1 MTNAV
6 IQTYTGRGFNPFC
19 PDPHLICIEDIAH
32 SLSLLCRF
40 NGHCKTFYSVAE
52 HSVWVSRLV
61 APEYALWGL
70 LHDAGEAYFGDVM
83 SPLKPYLNQRFI
95 ERGLNEAVAVAFG
108 LSLPMPESIHDAD
121 HAMLITERVQVMR
134 PSRVSWPEGPAADV
148 QLECWSPPVAEWKF
162 LEQFNSLRG
171 R

>member
-19 PDPHLICIEDIAH
+19 PDPRLICIEDIAH

-40 NGHCKTFYSVAE
+40 NGHCKRFYSVAE

-61 APEYALWGL
+61 PPEYALWGL

-95 ERGLNEAVAVAFG
+95 ERGLTEAVAEAFG
-108 LSLPMPESIHDAD
+108 LCLPMPAMIHTVDQ
-121 HAMLITERVQVMR
+121 AMLMAERSQVMR
-134 PSRVSWPEGPAADV
+134 PACVPWPDGPAADV
-148 QLECWSPPVAEWKF
+148 QLGCWNPPVAERKF
-162 LEQFNSLRG
+162 LEQFNTLRG